1 MVHISKV
8 RPFSNHDDNRSFSVV
23 RVQTS
28 VLDELGGRGYWIRIK
43 NPEKNVCIYR
53 MVKAS
58 QPSQGFD
65 KSSLEIDYDSKLEL
79 DLKDKSSPDERDF
92 YRVNLHLSKASPVG
106 VLLGHWRNP
115 EPGYRLAFR
124 ISVLSLFLAILGIF
138 T

>member
-1 MVHISKV
+1 MVHITKV
-8 RPFSNHDDNRSFSVV
+8 RSFSNHDDNRSFSVV

-28 VLDELGGRGYWIRIK
+28 VLDELGGRGHWIRIK
-43 NPEKNVCIYR
+43 NPEKSVCIYR

-65 KSSLEIDYDSKLEL
+65 KLSLEIDYDSKLEL
-79 DLKDKSSPDERDF
+79 DLKDKSSPDERGF
-92 YRVNLHLSKASPVG
+92 YSVNLHLSKASPVG
-106 VLLGHWRNP
+106 VLLGHWKNP